1 MPALQFLQLVEPEK
15 AAYFPAL
22 QLVQLVELKEAAN
35 FPAAHLAQIVD
46 ADPPFTENVPA
57 AQAVQIAVP
66 VAIV

>member
-1 MPALQFLQLVEPEK
+1 LQFLQLVEPEE

-22 QLVQLVELKEAAN
+22 QLVQLVERTAAAY

-57 AQAVQIAVP
+57 VQAVQMAVP
-66 VAIV
+66 VAMV

>member
-1 MPALQFLQLVEPEK
+1 MQFLQLVEPEE

-46 ADPPFTENVPA
+46 ADPLFTENVPA
-57 AQAVQIAVP
+57 AQVVQMAVP
-66 VAIV
+66 VAMV